1 MRVRRVKTPDPPP
14 YPEEINVTVYGHAI
28 PKARARV
35 VGTRR
40 NKKTKDGEDIKPHT
54 FTPQTTVEWE
64 ASIYG
69 QTLASRPPFPY
80 EGPVQL
86 GVLFFKRMPKAIA
99 NSKYKRAL
107 AMEHK
112 LMPAGARDDYDNMIK
127 AVKDALNGLYWL
139 DDGQVVQYIPVNG
152 MHPGKYYSDVPRVEI
167 RVRFLPQE

>member
-1 MRVRRVKTPDPPP
+1 MRVRKVKVPS
-14 YPEEINVTVYGHAI
+14 YPEEITVTVYGHTI

-35 VGTRR
+35 VGTQR
-40 NKKTKDGEDIKPHT
+40 NKKTKDGKEIKPHA
-54 FTPQTTVEWE
+54 FTPKTTVEWE

-69 QTLASRPPFPY
+69 QTLSSRPPYPY
-80 EGPVQL
+80 EGPIQL
-86 GVLFFKRMPKAIA
+86 GVLFFKRMPQAIA
-99 NSKYKRAL
+99 KSAKKRERAL
-107 AMEHK
+107 AFE

-167 RVRFLPQE
+167 LVRFLPYE

>member
-1 MRVRRVKTPDPPP
+1 MRVRRVKEPP
-14 YPEEINVTVYGHAI
+14 YPKEIRTTVYGHAI

-40 NKKTKDGEDIKPHT
+40 NQKTKAGEDIKPHS
-54 FTPQTTVEWE
+54 FTPKTTVEWE

-69 QTLASRPPFPY
+69 QTLADKPPYPY
-80 EGPVQL
+80 EGPIQL
-86 GVLFFKRMPKAIA
+86 GVLFFRRMPKAIA
-99 NSKYKRAL
+99 GNKAKRARAL
-107 AMEHK
+107 AFE

-139 DDGQVVQYIPVNG
+139 DDGQVVQYIPVDG

-167 RVRFLPQE
+167 LVRFLPQG